1 MRNLRKTHQGRSG
14 DGHSPGPELP
24 GTFIFIYRAVPRALM
39 LAAVADRPFSVV
51 TIVQYSHGGMSAL
64 MDTLAFVL
72 TWAEV
77 GIVSF

>member
-1 MRNLRKTHQGRSG
+1 
-14 DGHSPGPELP
+14 
-24 GTFIFIYRAVPRALM
+24 M

-72 TWAEV
+72 TWVEV